1 MAKGYLVVE
10 VEGVTD
16 PKTYESY
23 RSGAGPLLEKHG
35 GKFIVKSMNSGH
47 FVTRDGGGAPM
58 PRTESVEG
66 GWLPPLLAICEF
78 PTYEQACAFYFS
90 EEYQKAVRVQL
101 ACAKSRAVLV
111 EGM

>member
-35 GKFIVKSMNSGH
+35 GKFIVKSTNSGH
-47 FVTRDGGGAPM
+47 FLTRDGANAKI

-66 GWLPPLLAICEF
+66 NWLPSLLAVCEF
-78 PTYEQACAFYFS
+78 PTYEQARAFYFS
-90 EEYQKAVRVQL
+90 EEYQKAVAVRL
-101 ACAKSRAVLV
+101 ACSKSRAVLV